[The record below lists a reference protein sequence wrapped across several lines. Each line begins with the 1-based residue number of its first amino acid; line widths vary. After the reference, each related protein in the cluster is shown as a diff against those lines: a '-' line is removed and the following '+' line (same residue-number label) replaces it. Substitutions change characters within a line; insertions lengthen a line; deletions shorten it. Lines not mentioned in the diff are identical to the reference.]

1 MSSNESE
8 ESGRLQSDSSA
19 DSASS
24 EQENDSVIMEENSCD
39 EHEVEERQ
47 MTSQDSTN
55 PSSQEAQSQPSIPS
69 EKETS
74 SGVFN

>member
-8 ESGRLQSDSSA
+8 ESQSDSFA

-47 MTSQDSTN
+47 MKSQDSK
-55 PSSQEAQSQPSIPS
+55 S
-69 EKETS
+69 
-74 SGVFN
+74 